1 MPNGRPSPQANGYH
15 AVVSSTVAV
24 RGALIDDSFSATA
37 TTTRLLT
44 ASPRMPRQS
53 MLGDSPGGP
62 IKMAAGRPYASKKRW
77 NPRKVGQSISSPD
90 GGQQSA
96 GGLRAFF
103 HKVFERP

>member
-1 MPNGRPSPQANGYH
+1 
-15 AVVSSTVAV
+15 
-24 RGALIDDSFSATA
+24 
-37 TTTRLLT
+37 
-44 ASPRMPRQS
+44 